1 MHVGIPKEIRPGE
14 ARVGIV
20 PESFGRLQKLGLE
33 ARVERGAGEARGIPD
48 AAYAAKGASLVSRA
62 EALACEIVVSVNVPE
77 DTPLAKGALLVCM
90 ADPLGAPQTVERLAR
105 QGVSCIALE
114 LMPRISRAQAMDVL
128 SSQANVAGYKAM
140 LLAAARSTRL
150 FPLLMTAAGKVRP
163 AKVFVLGAGVAGL
176 QAIATAK
183 RLGAMVEAFD
193 IRTECKQ
200 EVESLGARFVDLKV
214 AQDGRAEGGYAREL
228 TAEEKARQAELM
240 ASHVQAADVVVTT
253 AAVPGRRA
261 PRLIPADVVRGMK
274 AGSVIVDM
282 AAESGGNCELSKPG
296 EEVLVN
302 GVAILGP
309 RNLPS
314 SAAQS
319 ASLLYSNNAVSFLA
333 LVVREQKLVLDLAD
347 EVVRAPLVC
356 HGGQVT
362 SERVKEL
369 LTSARSA

>member
-1 MHVGIPKEIRPGE
+1 MRVGIPKEIRSGE
-14 ARVGIV
+14 SRVGIV
-20 PESFGRLQKLGLE
+20 SETLGRLQKLGLE
-33 ARVERGAGEARGIPD
+33 VWVERGAGEASGVPD
-48 AAYAAKGASLVSRA
+48 TAYEAKGAKLVSRA
-62 EALACEIVVSVNVPE
+62 EALACEIVVSVNVPA
-77 DTPLAKGALLVCM
+77 DATLARGTLLVCM
-90 ADPLGAPQTVERLAR
+90 ADPLGSPQVVKRLAE

-128 SSQANVAGYKAM
+128 SSQASVAGYKAM
-140 LLAAARSTRL
+140 ILAAARSTKL
-150 FPLLMTAAGKVRP
+150 FPLMMTAAGTIRP

-176 QAIATAK
+176 QAIATAR
-183 RLGAMVEAFD
+183 RLGATVEAFD

-214 AQDGRAEGGYAREL
+214 ASDGRAEGGYAREL

-240 ASHVQAADVVVTT
+240 ASHVQGADVVVTT

-261 PRLIPADVVRGMK
+261 PRLIPAEVVRGMK
-274 AGSVIVDM
+274 AGAVIVDM

-309 RNLPS
+309 TNLAG

-319 ASLLYSNNAVSFLA
+319 SSLLYSNNAVNFLA
-333 LVVREQKLVLDLAD
+333 LVVREQKLVIDMKD

-356 HGGQVT
+356 HGGEVT

-369 LTSARSA
+369 LK